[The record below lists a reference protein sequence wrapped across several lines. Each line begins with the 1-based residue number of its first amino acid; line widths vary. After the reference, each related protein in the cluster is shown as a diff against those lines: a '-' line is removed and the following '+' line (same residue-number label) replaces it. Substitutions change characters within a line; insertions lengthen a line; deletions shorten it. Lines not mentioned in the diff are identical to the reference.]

1 MSISLY
7 QILMKL
13 KYENEIDNI
22 IIIIISEQCI
32 ENLEKCK
39 KKKKKKNILQIEFL
53 SVINSGDG

>member
-1 MSISLY
+1 
-7 QILMKL
+7 MKL

-39 KKKKKKNILQIEFL
+39 KKKKKKYFTNRVFV
-53 SVINSGDG
+53 SN

>member
-39 KKKKKKNILQIEFL
+39 KKKKYFTNRVFV
-53 SVINSGDG
+53 SN